1 MGERVLCKHE
11 VVGSIPIA
19 STRFT
24 GGGDRLECLIRKK
37 TQDTSWQLGC
47 RQALAGAIPPG
58 FLDIVKRVFL

>member
-37 TQDTSWQLGC
+37 TQDTNGGIC
-47 RQALAGAIPPG
+47 HRVALTGMRPSG